1 MPCSCRRAALPGCGG
16 EWGPTRCGCLAAVVQ
31 RTVDAPNQK
40 GSHGVLGH
48 TSSCA
53 QPQLTAAWHGLP
65 CSDGDVR
72 NKIEVSI
79 NRIAKQTHRVGLTC
93 GFPPPRRWSAV
104 SSSDCRCEA
113 MQNRAA
119 PLLSALILRQCSAA
133 HVATTDT
140 AAGIAAPQAR
150 RSAHNATSVRSSACM
165 NADAK

>member
-16 EWGPTRCGCLAAVVQ
+16 EWGPTRCECLTAVVQ
-31 RTVDAPNQK
+31 RTVDASNQK
-40 GSHGVLGH
+40 GSHGVLGR

-53 QPQLTAAWHGLP
+53 QPRLTAAWHGLP
-65 CSDGDVR
+65 CSGGDVR

-79 NRIAKQTHRVGLTC
+79 NHIAEQTHRVGLTR

-119 PLLSALILRQCSAA
+119 PLLSALILRLCPAA
-133 HVATTDT
+133 HAATTEP

-150 RSAHNATSVRSSACM
+150 RSAHNATSVQLSACM
-165 NADAK
+165 NTEAK